1 MRPKNFKSNLALLG
15 LLLTS
20 CAAQRTHDEGIAAFQ
35 RGDYEDG
42 ISKLT
47 QASQHDPD
55 NLAYRL
61 DLRSAQE
68 ASVQKLIALADEAH
82 AHGRPELAE
91 ADYRRVL
98 VLDPANDRA
107 HHGLD
112 QLVADRRH
120 TERVA
125 RAEAELN
132 AKQIDA
138 ADSDVHAVLS
148 EDPVF
153 APAVALATR
162 IVQARGPIT
171 VVPRLRTHDNRPVT
185 LQFRDAQTKMV
196 FEVLARQTGINF
208 IFDKDVK
215 SDGKTTIFVS
225 EVPVEEAI
233 ELILTQNQL
242 ARQILSEN
250 MVLVYP
256 NTPAKQKDYQDEVVH
271 TFFLANAVPKD
282 AEAMLKTVLAAK
294 TMYVD
299 ERSNALTIRDTPEHV
314 RMAEKLINSLDEP
327 EPEVIMEVE
336 VLEIT
341 HSMAQQLGI
350 DYPTS
355 VTLAPTPVTAAA
367 AGSTASQL
375 VLADL
380 GKQNKN
386 TITVSSLSLTADL
399 LKTVGDTNVLS
410 SPRIRA
416 KNKEKAKILVGDRVP
431 VITSGTSATTG
442 GTYST
447 SSVQYLDVGLTLE
460 VQPTIHM
467 DGEVAIKVALEVSS
481 IANTINVPIGNGGTT
496 LAYQISTRNANT
508 LLQLK
513 DGETQVLAGLIQDS
527 DTRSSNHIPGLG
539 DLPVLGRLFGSNH
552 TQRDKSEIVLAITP
566 RIIRAQPRP
575 DSENTEFWYGTESQT
590 RSAPFMSQAA
600 MSGAGGVGAG
610 AGVSGVGAG
619 VVPGGVGAAA
629 GSAGAAM
636 PSGGVSFAGNGR
648 ATTAPVSSG
657 PRAVPSMIASSA
669 GASPPAPPAPAVTDT
684 TAGGTDTSA
693 SSGGATADG
702 TSAGAKAAEVKAT
715 DARPHVTLEGPET
728 AKVGDEI
735 DIAVHLT
742 SGEPLGRVHTQ
753 VRFDPSALQ
762 LESAEPGDL
771 APSGDTPKVD
781 VRPGGVQL
789 DLLTGTDAPIS
800 GGGSVVNMRF
810 KVVAARPSSTIDTQ
824 VALLGEDGAVVAATA
839 ATPLK
844 LAINP

>member
-1 MRPKNFKSNLALLG
+1 MRPKILKSSLALLC

-20 CAAQRTHDEGIAAFQ
+20 CAAQRIHDEGIAAFR

-47 QASQHDPD
+47 QASQRDPD

-68 ASVQKLIALADEAH
+68 SGVQKLVALADEAH
-82 AHGRPELAE
+82 TNGRAELAE

-98 VLDPANDRA
+98 VLDPGNERAN
-107 HHGLD
+107 HGLE
-112 QLVADRRH
+112 QLTADRRH
-120 TERVA
+120 ADRISH
-125 RAEAELN
+125 AEAELN

-138 ADSDVHAVLS
+138 ADTDVHAVLA
-148 EDPVF
+148 EDPGF

-162 IVQARGPIT
+162 IEQARGPVT
-171 VVPRLRTHDNRPVT
+171 VVPRLRTHDNHPVT
-185 LQFRDAQTKMV
+185 LQFRDAPTKMV

-242 ARQILSEN
+242 SRQILSQN

-271 TFFLANAVPKD
+271 TFFLANAAPKD
-282 AEAMLKTVLAAK
+282 AESMLKTVLAAK

-299 ERSNALTIRDTPEHV
+299 ERSNALTLRDTPEHV

-336 VLEIT
+336 VLEISHT
-341 HSMAQQLGI
+341 MAQQLGI

-355 VTLAPTPVTAAA
+355 VTLAPTAVTAAA

-375 VLADL
+375 VLGDL
-380 GKQNKN
+380 SKQNKN

-460 VQPTIHM
+460 VQPTIHN

-552 TQRDKSEIVLAITP
+552 TERDKSEIVLAITP

-575 DSENTEFWYGTESQT
+575 SSENIEFWYGTESQT
-590 RSAPFMSQAA
+590 RSAPFMSQASMTVA
-600 MSGAGGVGAG
+600 AGGVGAG
-610 AGVSGVGAG
+610 GGGAMG
-619 VVPGGVGAAA
+619 P
-629 GSAGAAM
+629 
-636 PSGGVSFAGNGR
+636 GGVSFAGSPGV
-648 ATTAPVSSG
+648 TTPTGSSG
-657 PRAVPSMIASSA
+657 PRAVPGTITSSA
-669 GASPPAPPAPAVTDT
+669 GAPPTPAPPV
-684 TAGGTDTSA
+684 
-693 SSGGATADG
+693 
-702 TSAGAKAAEVKAT
+702 AAEAAEMKST
-715 DARPHVTLEGPET
+715 DAKPRVTLEGPET

-735 DIAVHLT
+735 DVAVHLT
-742 SGEPLGRVHTQ
+742 SGEPLGRVHAQ

-771 APSGDTPKVD
+771 TPSGDTPKVD
-781 VRPGGVQL
+781 LRPGGVQL
-789 DLLTGTDAPIS
+789 DLQTGSDAPIS
-800 GGGSVVNMRF
+800 GGGSVVTMRF
-810 KVVAARPSSTIDTQ
+810 KAVAARPSSTIDTQ

-844 LAINP
+844 LAINQ

>member
-1 MRPKNFKSNLALLG
+1 MRPKIFKSSLALLC
-15 LLLTS
+15 LLFTS
-20 CAAQRTHDEGIAAFQ
+20 CATQRIHDEGIAAFQ

-47 QASQHDPD
+47 QASQHEPD

-68 ASVQKLIALADEAH
+68 AAVQKLIALADDAH

-98 VLDPANDRA
+98 ILDPSNDRA

-120 TERVA
+120 IERIA
-125 RAEAELN
+125 HAEAELN
-132 AKQIDA
+132 AKQLEA
-138 ADSDVHAVLS
+138 ADADVHAVLS

-162 IVQARGPIT
+162 IGQARGPIT
-171 VVPRLRTHDNRPVT
+171 VVPRLRTHDNHPVT

-271 TFFLANAVPKD
+271 TFYLANAVPKD
-282 AEAMLKTVLAAK
+282 AESMLKTVLAAK

-336 VLEIT
+336 VLEIS

-355 VTLAPTPVTAAA
+355 VTLAPTAVTAAA
-367 AGSTASQL
+367 AGSSASQL
-375 VLADL
+375 VLGDL
-380 GKQNKN
+380 SKQNKN
-386 TITVSSLSLTADL
+386 TITISSLSATVDL

-416 KNKEKAKILVGDRVP
+416 RNKEKAKILVGDRVP

-460 VQPTIHM
+460 VQPTIHL

-527 DTRSSNHIPGLG
+527 DSRSSNHIPGLG

-552 TQRDKSEIVLAITP
+552 TARDKSEIVLAITP

-575 DSENTEFWYGTESQT
+575 DSDNTEFWYGTESQT
-590 RSAPFMSQAA
+590 RSAPFMSQTA
-600 MSGAGGVGAG
+600 MSGGGAG
-610 AGVSGVGAG
+610 AAAVAPSGAG
-619 VVPGGVGAAA
+619 
-629 GSAGAAM
+629 AM
-636 PSGGVSFAGNGR
+636 PPGGVSFAGNAS

-657 PRAVPSMIASSA
+657 PRAVPSMIASNA
-669 GASPPAPPAPAVTDT
+669 GAPPPPPPPAPAATDT
-684 TAGGTDTSA
+684 NATEA
-693 SSGGATADG
+693 ATA
-702 TSAGAKAAEVKAT
+702 AARAPEVKST
-715 DARPHVTLEGPET
+715 DAKPHVTLEGPDT

-735 DIAVHLT
+735 DVAVHLT

-753 VRFDPSALQ
+753 VRFDPTALQ

-771 APSGDTPKVD
+771 VPSGETPKVD

-789 DLLTGTDAPIS
+789 DLATGADAPIS

>member
-1 MRPKNFKSNLALLG
+1 MRPTTFKSSLALLC
-15 LLLTS
+15 LLVTS

-61 DLRSAQE
+61 DLRSSQE
-68 ASVQKLIALADEAH
+68 AAVQKLIALADDAH

-112 QLVADRRH
+112 QLNADRRH
-120 TERVA
+120 SERVA
-125 RAEAELN
+125 RAETELN
-132 AKQIDA
+132 AKQIEA
-138 ADSDVHAVLS
+138 ADTDVHAVLS

-162 IVQARGPIT
+162 IGQARGPIT
-171 VVPRLRTHDNRPVT
+171 VVPRLRTHDNHPVT

-367 AGSTASQL
+367 SGSTASQL

-460 VQPTIHM
+460 VQPTIHL

-539 DLPVLGRLFGSNH
+539 DLPLLGRLFGSNH

-566 RIIRAQPRP
+566 RIIRAQARP

-590 RSAPFMSQAA
+590 RAAPFMSQTA
-600 MSGAGGVGAG
+600 MGGAGSLGTGAG
-610 AGVSGVGAG
+610 AGSWTH
-619 VVPGGVGAAA
+619 GGGGGLAT
-629 GSAGAAM
+629 GSSGAAM
-636 PSGGVSFAGNGR
+636 PAGGVSFAGSAS
-648 ATTAPVSSG
+648 ATTAPVTSG
-657 PRAVPSMIASSA
+657 PRTVPSMIASSA
-669 GASPPAPPAPAVTDT
+669 GAPPPAPAATDT
-684 TAGGTDTSA
+684 TAGTTDATAGPGETGSA
-693 SSGGATADG
+693 SPEATAA
-702 TSAGAKAAEVKAT
+702 SARAEVRPT
-715 DARPHVTLEGPET
+715 DAKPHVTLEGPDS

-735 DIAVHLT
+735 DVAVHLT
-742 SGEPLGRVHTQ
+742 SGEPLGRVHAQ
-753 VRFDPSALQ
+753 VRFDPTALQ

-771 APSGDTPKVD
+771 APSGDAPKVD
-781 VRPGGVQL
+781 VRPGGLQL
-789 DLLTGTDAPIS
+789 DLLTGTDAPIT

-824 VALLGEDGAVVAATA
+824 IALLGADGAVVAATA
-839 ATPLK
+839 ATPLR

>member
-1 MRPKNFKSNLALLG
+1 MKSSLALLC
-15 LLLTS
+15 LLITS
-20 CAAQRTHDEGIAAFQ
+20 CAAQRIHDEGIAAFQ
-35 RGDYEDG
+35 RGEYEDG
-42 ISKLT
+42 LSKLT
-47 QASQHDPD
+47 QASQRDPD

-61 DLRSAQE
+61 DVRSAQE
-68 ASVQKLIALADEAH
+68 TAVQKLIALADDAH
-82 AHGRPELAE
+82 ANGRPQLAE
-91 ADYRRVL
+91 TDYRRVL
-98 VLDPANDRA
+98 VLEPGNERA
-107 HHGLD
+107 HRGLE
-112 QLVADRRH
+112 QLTADRRH
-120 TERVA
+120 AERVVKA
-125 RAEAELN
+125 DAELT
-132 AKQIDA
+132 AKQFEA
-138 ADSDVHAVLS
+138 ADADVHAVLA
-148 EDPVF
+148 EDPGF
-153 APAVALATR
+153 AAAVALATR
-162 IVQARGPIT
+162 IEQTRGPVT
-171 VVPRLRTHDNRPVT
+171 VVPRLRTHENRLVT
-185 LQFRDAQTKMV
+185 LQFRDAPTKMI

-242 ARQILSEN
+242 ARQILAEN

-256 NTPAKQKDYQDEVVH
+256 NTPGKQKDYQDEVVH
-271 TFFLANAVPKD
+271 TFYLANAAPKD
-282 AEAMLKTVLAAK
+282 AESMLKTVLAAK
-294 TMYVD
+294 TMYID

-327 EPEVIMEVE
+327 EAEVIMEVE
-336 VLEIT
+336 VLEISHT
-341 HSMAQQLGI
+341 MAQQLGI

-355 VTLAPTPVTAAA
+355 VTFAPTPVTAAA
-367 AGSTASQL
+367 AGSAASQL
-375 VLADL
+375 VLGDL

-386 TITVSSLSLTADL
+386 SITISSLSATVDL

-460 VQPTIHM
+460 VQPTIHL

-539 DLPVLGRLFGSNH
+539 DLPLLGRLFGSNH
-552 TQRDKSEIVLAITP
+552 TERDKSEIVLAITP

-575 DSENTEFWYGTESQT
+575 ASENIEFWYGTESQT
-590 RSAPFMSQAA
+590 RAAPFMSQTS
-600 MSGAGGVGAG
+600 MSGGATSAGGI
-610 AGVSGVGAG
+610 
-619 VVPGGVGAAA
+619 
-629 GSAGAAM
+629 
-636 PSGGVSFAGNGR
+636 SFAGGGS
-648 ATTAPVSSG
+648 ATTPPVSSG
-657 PRAVPSMIASSA
+657 PRAVPGMIASNGA
-669 GASPPAPPAPAVTDT
+669 GAQIAPAD
-684 TAGGTDTSA
+684 A
-693 SSGGATADG
+693 S
-702 TSAGAKAAEVKAT
+702 K
-715 DARPHVTLEGPET
+715 PYVTLEGPDT
-728 AKVGDEI
+728 AKIGDEI
-735 DIAVHLT
+735 DVAVHLT
-742 SGEPLGRVHTQ
+742 SGEPLGRVHAQ
-753 VRFDPSALQ
+753 VRFDPTALE
-762 LESAEPGDL
+762 LESAVAGDL
-771 APSGDTPKVD
+771 TPSGDAPKVD

-789 DLLTGTDAPIS
+789 DLVTGPDAPIS
-800 GGGSVVNMRF
+800 GGGSVVTMRF
-810 KVVAARPSSTIDTQ
+810 KAVAARPSSAIETQ
-824 VALLGEDGAVVAATA
+824 VALLGNDGAVVAATA